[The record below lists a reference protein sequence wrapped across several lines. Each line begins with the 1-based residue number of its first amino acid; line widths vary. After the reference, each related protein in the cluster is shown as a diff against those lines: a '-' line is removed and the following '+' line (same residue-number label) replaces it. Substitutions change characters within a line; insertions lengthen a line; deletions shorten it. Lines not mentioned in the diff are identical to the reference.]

1 MGIKDEPR
9 RKAIMR
15 AYTSDLIDSIP
26 IGTYGNVEKTE
37 DGIFVYN
44 MQTLDYE
51 GVKLDWKK

>member
-51 GVKLDWKK
+51 GVKLD